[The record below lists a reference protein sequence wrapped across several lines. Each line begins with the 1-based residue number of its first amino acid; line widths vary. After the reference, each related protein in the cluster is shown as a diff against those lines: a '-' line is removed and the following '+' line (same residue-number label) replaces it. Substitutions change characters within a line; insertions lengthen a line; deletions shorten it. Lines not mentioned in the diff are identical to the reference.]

1 MNIGTA
7 SKRCKGLG
15 KRDRKVCM
23 KKALTKGLPKRK
35 SAKRS
40 KRRTSSRRGG
50 SSMLPL
56 LLIAGAAGVALYS
69 TKA

>member
-23 KKALTKGLPKRK
+23 KKAMTKGLKPKHRK
-35 SAKRS
+35 SGKRS
-40 KRRTSSRRGG
+40 KRRSSKGG

-56 LLIAGAAGVALYS
+56 LIIAGAAGIALYS

>member
-7 SKRCKGLG
+7 SRRCKGLG

-40 KRRTSSRRGG
+40 KRSNSKRGG
-50 SSMLPL
+50 RSMLPL
-56 LLIAGAAGVALYS
+56 LLIAGAAGVAWYS
-69 TKA
+69 TKE

>member
-23 KKALTKGLPKRK
+23 KKAMTKGLKPKHRK
-35 SAKRS
+35 SAKRA
-40 KRRTSSRRGG
+40 KHTKRGG
-50 SSMLPL
+50 SMMLPL

>member
-40 KRRTSSRRGG
+40 KRRTSKRGG